1 MSMTGVNPNL
11 NESNGLELI
20 YVINVNVVPLLVV

>member
-1 MSMTGVNPNL
+1 VNPNL

-20 YVINVNVVPLLVV
+20 YVVNVNVVPLLVV